1 LDGQLPAALR
11 HAAEAAVEVGA
22 LLALTRRDYAGAA
35 SHIEQFGTLVQGEQT
50 TRQLTM
56 VRAYILAHD
65 GYRSEASALV
75 SGLVPTSTALEAREL
90 TNLAS
95 MLDRRSGAMGGFA
108 AHGLVNPTSLE
119 EPTVANALR
128 VIPNPAR
135 SRSSVDVLLDAPTRA
150 RIGVYDVLGR
160 EVAVLVSGDLPA
172 GRTSFDLN
180 TGYLPAGSY
189 VVRAVLDSM
198 AGRGRT
204 LVRRLTVVRP

>member
-1 LDGQLPAALR
+1 
-11 HAAEAAVEVGA
+11 
-22 LLALTRRDYAGAA
+22 
-35 SHIEQFGTLVQGEQT
+35 
-50 TRQLTM
+50 M

-75 SGLVPTSTALEAREL
+75 SGLVPTSTPLEAREL
-90 TNLAS
+90 TNLAA
-95 MLDRRSGAMGGFA
+95 MLDRRSNTTGSFA
-108 AHGLVNPTSLE
+108 AHSIANAVSSV
-119 EPTVANALR
+119 EPTRELDVR
-128 VIPNPAR
+128 VMPNPAR
-135 SRSSVDVLLDAPTRA
+135 SRASVSVLLDAPMRT

-189 VVRAVLDSM
+189 VVRAILDST